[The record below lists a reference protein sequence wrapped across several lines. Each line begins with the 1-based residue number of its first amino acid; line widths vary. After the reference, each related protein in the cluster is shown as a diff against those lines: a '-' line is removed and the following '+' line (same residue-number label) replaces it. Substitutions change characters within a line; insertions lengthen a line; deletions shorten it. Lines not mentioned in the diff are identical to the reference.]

1 MRTWHR
7 DRSGAFFHGK
17 ARWYRDMAG
26 REIGEDQE
34 RLLATA
40 RDFDARA
47 HDRDARALASGER
60 GKTRQPG
67 MRTGLSRLKTA
78 Q

>member
-1 MRTWHR
+1 
-7 DRSGAFFHGK
+7 
-17 ARWYRDMAG
+17 MAG